1 MISWF
6 SKIIF
11 LRLMGWKIEGDF
23 PSLNKFVLAVVPHTR
38 NTDFIIGV
46 LPRALVDQKISY
58 VGKKELFNPL
68 TGWFFRALG
77 GTPINRN
84 STENKVSSIAKIFKE
99 KEVFRMAIA
108 PEGTRKKVD
117 KWKTGFYYI
126 AMEAEVPILLVNFNY
141 ALKQVGFLKLFYPTG
156 NIEKDFK
163 EMEFYFNE
171 AMQP

>member
-46 LPRALVDQKISY
+46 LTRAVVDQKISY

-126 AMEAEVPILLVNFNY
+126 AMEAQVPILLVNFNY

-163 EMEFYFNE
+163 EMESYFNE

>member
-23 PSLNKFVLAVVPHTR
+23 PSLNKFVLAIVPHTR

-46 LPRALVDQKISY
+46 LTRAVVDQKISY

-163 EMEFYFNE
+163 EMESYFNE

>member
-46 LPRALVDQKISY
+46 LTRAVVDQKISY

-126 AMEAEVPILLVNFNY
+126 AMEADVPILLVNFNY

-163 EMEFYFNE
+163 EMESYFNE
-171 AMQP
+171 AMHP

>member
-46 LPRALVDQKISY
+46 LTRAVVDKKISY

-99 KEVFRMAIA
+99 KEVFRMASA

-163 EMEFYFNE
+163 EMESYFNE

>member
-23 PSLNKFVLAVVPHTR
+23 PSLNKFVVAVVPHTR

-46 LPRALVDQKISY
+46 LTRAVVDQKISY

-84 STENKVSSIAKIFKE
+84 STENKVYSIAKIFKE

-163 EMEFYFNE
+163 EMESYFNE

>member
-46 LPRALVDQKISY
+46 LTRAVVDQKISY

-163 EMEFYFNE
+163 EMESYFNE

>member
-46 LPRALVDQKISY
+46 LTRAVVDQKISY

-108 PEGTRKKVD
+108 PEGTREKVD

-163 EMEFYFNE
+163 EMESYFNE

>member
-6 SKIIF
+6 SKMIF
-11 LRLMGWKIEGDF
+11 LRLMGWKIEGNF

-38 NTDFIIGV
+38 NADFIIGV
-46 LPRALVDQKISY
+46 LTRAVVDQKISY

>member
-6 SKIIF
+6 SKMIF
-11 LRLMGWKIEGDF
+11 LRLMGWKIEGNF

-46 LPRALVDQKISY
+46 LTRAVVDQKISY

-163 EMEFYFNE
+163 EMESYFNE

>member
-38 NTDFIIGV
+38 NADFIIGV
-46 LPRALVDQKISY
+46 LTRAVVDQKISY

-163 EMEFYFNE
+163 EMESYFNE

>member
-23 PSLNKFVLAVVPHTR
+23 PSLNKFVLAIVPHTR

-46 LPRALVDQKISY
+46 LTRAVVDQKISY

-84 STENKVSSIAKIFKE
+84 STENKVSSISKIFKE

-163 EMEFYFNE
+163 EMESYFNE

>member
-46 LPRALVDQKISY
+46 LTRAVVDKKISY

-84 STENKVSSIAKIFKE
+84 STENKVSSITKIFKE

-163 EMEFYFNE
+163 EMESYFNE

>member
-46 LPRALVDQKISY
+46 LTRAVVDQKISY

>member
-1 MISWF
+1 MISCF
-6 SKIIF
+6 SKMIF
-11 LRLMGWKIEGDF
+11 LRLMGWKIEGNF

-46 LPRALVDQKISY
+46 LTRAVVDQKISY

-163 EMEFYFNE
+163 EMESYFNE

>member
-46 LPRALVDQKISY
+46 LTRAVVDQKISY

-126 AMEAEVPILLVNFNY
+126 AMEADVPILLVNFNY

-163 EMEFYFNE
+163 EMESYFNE

>member
-1 MISWF
+1 M
-6 SKIIF
+6 IF
-11 LRLMGWKIEGDF
+11 LRLMGWKIEGNF

-46 LPRALVDQKISY
+46 LTRAVVDQKISY

>member
-46 LPRALVDQKISY
+46 LTRALVDQKISY

-163 EMEFYFNE
+163 EMESYFNE

>member
-46 LPRALVDQKISY
+46 LTRAVVDQKISY

-99 KEVFRMAIA
+99 KEFFRMAIA

-163 EMEFYFNE
+163 EMESYFNE

>member
-46 LPRALVDQKISY
+46 LTRAVVDQKISY

-156 NIEKDFK
+156 DIEKDFK
-163 EMEFYFNE
+163 EMESYFNE

>member
-46 LPRALVDQKISY
+46 LTRAVVDQKISY

-77 GTPINRN
+77 GSPINRN

-163 EMEFYFNE
+163 EMESYFNE

>member
-6 SKIIF
+6 SKMIF
-11 LRLMGWKIEGDF
+11 LRLMGWKIEGNF

-46 LPRALVDQKISY
+46 LTRAVVDQKISY

>member
-1 MISWF
+1 MTSWP

-46 LPRALVDQKISY
+46 LTRAVVDQKISY

-163 EMEFYFNE
+163 EMESYFNE

>member
-46 LPRALVDQKISY
+46 LTRAVVDKKISY

-163 EMEFYFNE
+163 EMESYFNE

>member
-11 LRLMGWKIEGDF
+11 LRLMGWKIEGDL

-46 LPRALVDQKISY
+46 LTRAVVDQKISY

-163 EMEFYFNE
+163 EMESYFNE